1 MNEPLKI
8 GLIGDFD
15 PGVRAHVAIPQA
27 LTLANESVGCAV
39 EPVWLPTVSLKA
51 PLDLSQFAALWCVP
65 GSPYASMDGALAAI
79 RFAREGDI
87 PFLGTCGG
95 FQHALIEYARNV
107 LGLSEADHAE
117 SNPAAAMPLIAPLAC
132 SLVGAR
138 GRIKMEPGSRA
149 ASLYNAVETTE
160 EYHCNYGLS
169 PRFESGFDG
178 EPMKITGRDE
188 EGGARIVEL
197 SGNLFYLGTL
207 FQPELS
213 ALRDEAHP
221 LIQALVIMAE
231 VSKVIKQE
239 AAGRRLEDRD

>member
-15 PGVRAHVAIPQA
+15 PGVRAHIAIPKA
-27 LTLANESVGCAV
+27 LTLASESVGCAV
-39 EPVWLPTVSLKA
+39 EPVWLPTVSLKV

-79 RFAREGDI
+79 RFAREGNI

-95 FQHALIEYARNV
+95 FQHALIEYARTV
-107 LGLSEADHAE
+107 LGLREADHAE
-117 SNPAAAMPLIAPLAC
+117 SNPAAALPLIAPLSC
-132 SLVGAR
+132 SLVGVR

-149 ASLYNAVETTE
+149 ATLYNAVETTE

-169 PRFESGFDG
+169 PRCESRFDG

-188 EGGARIVEL
+188 EGGARIVEF
-197 SGNLFYLGTL
+197 SGSLFYLGTL

-221 LIQALVIMAE
+221 LIQALVVMAE
-231 VSKVIKQE
+231 LKRHI
-239 AAGRRLEDRD
+239 AGRPKSV